1 MEALNV
7 GANVIGGVG
16 SFLSSRHNSKVLK
29 AQAREEESAGALQSL
44 RIAEEARRAI
54 GQQLAAQGSNGFLG
68 GSGSALDA
76 LTESQVNAA
85 LDAMTVRREA
95 GMKAKSLRGEAKS
108 QRRQGAFALAQGLL
122 GAGNAYAGMKDDW
135 AQAGRGQTPS
145 GGSSG
150 SDYGDG
156 SNMSGGIRRLGN
168 I

>member
-1 MEALNV
+1 MEALKI
-7 GANVIGGVG
+7 GANVVGGVG

-54 GQQLAAQGSNGFLG
+54 GQQLAAQSSNGFMG

-85 LDAMTVRREA
+85 LDAMTVRRDA
-95 GMKAKSLRGEAKS
+95 AMKAKSLRGEAKS

-122 GAGNAYAGMKDDW
+122 GAGSAYAGMQDDW

-145 GGSSG
+145 AE
-150 SDYGDG
+150 
-156 SNMSGGIRRLGN
+156 IRRLGN
-168 I
+168 M